1 MPEYRRVFLKGG
13 TYFITIVTYHRVPL
27 FKNPE
32 SRKYL
37 HNAFV
42 DVKSRFPFNI
52 DAVCLLP
59 DHIHV
64 LMRLPEDDADY
75 PMRIREIKRLFTKAY
90 LKNIGPGAPRN
101 ESRQRKNEAAIWQ
114 RRYWEHFIRDEN
126 DLNTHIDYIHYNP
139 VKHGLVNSVAEWK
152 WSSFHRYIRSGF
164 YDLDWGKRIAF
175 HQEDKYFGE

>member
-1 MPEYRRVFLKGG
+1 MPEYRRVFIKGG
-13 TYFITIVTYHRVPL
+13 TYFITIVTYRRVPI
-27 FKNPE
+27 FKNPKA
-32 SRKYL
+32 RKYL

-42 DVKSRFPFNI
+42 NVKSRLPFKTE
-52 DAVCLLP
+52 AVCFLP

-75 PMRIREIKRLFTKAY
+75 PVRIREIKRLFTRAY
-90 LKNIGPGAPRN
+90 LNNIGPGAPRN

-114 RRYWEHFIRDEN
+114 RCYWEHFIRDEN

-139 VKHGLVNSVAEWK
+139 VKHGLVNSVVEWK
-152 WSSFHRYIRSGF
+152 WSSFHQYVRSGF
-164 YDLDWGKRIAF
+164 YDREWGKSVLF